1 MHSNRPPRA
10 PRWLSGASARVAPLW
25 STARRPPLRLELVLG
40 GCARSLRRSCAE
52 MLSGEL
58 AELTLDEELT
68 LLSLPDELIRHVL
81 SSADASAICSAGRTC
96 KQLAAHVNAPAVWD
110 EVYER
115 RGEMTVRLCD
125 RHIWHTAFKGPPV
138 PSQEELDEIVA
149 QLKTDTAVIARR
161 SVTAEARDPSSSCA
175 RSPAR

>member
-1 MHSNRPPRA
+1 
-10 PRWLSGASARVAPLW
+10 
-25 STARRPPLRLELVLG
+25 
-40 GCARSLRRSCAE
+40 

-138 PSQEELDEIVA
+138 PSQEELDEIIVELRANLRSVA
-149 QLKTDTAVIARR
+149 QEELR
-161 SVTAEARDPSSSCA
+161 
-175 RSPAR
+175 